1 MLKTDIDVD
10 KFYLALL
17 SSGELSPDTLSRAR
31 RLAAESDDSLALTLS
46 RLGLVSEQDIADTL
60 AQILGLSQVHAK
72 DFLQA
77 EMFVTSLSST
87 FLRQFH
93 ILPFGLDLGG
103 HLLLAMADPGDDYAA
118 HAVALRTGH
127 LVRRCVA
134 LPTDLDAALDRLLPP
149 AILPPSPDQNRTST
163 EAQAGSAGNTELERL
178 REAASDAPVIRT
190 VNQLLA
196 RAVDERASDLHFEPT
211 SDGLNVRLRVDGRL
225 RRLPHAP
232 VHMRDAIVSRIKLM
246 AGLDI
251 AERRLPQDGRLAIA
265 VRGLDVDFRVAT
277 APTQHGESV
286 VVRVLDRAQTKL
298 AFAELGFDAV
308 ALTALRPQLAQPHGM
323 LLVTGPTGSG
333 KTTTLYAALSELN
346 TDERKVMTVEDPVEY
361 QIAGV
366 QQVQVQ
372 PAIGLTFARALRSFL
387 RHNPNVVMVGE
398 IRDQETADVAVQV
411 ALTGHLVLSTLHTND
426 AASGVTRLLDMGV
439 EDYLLVSTCNAIMAQ
454 RLVRTLCLQCREPY
468 APSQEMAV
476 RLGLDGARPALL
488 HRAVGCA
495 ACGGSGYKGRTTI
508 IEILPLSEPIRDL
521 VLRRASASEI
531 GRLAVAEGMRTMHMH
546 GMQKALAG
554 LTTVD
559 EVLSATRAAA

>member
-1 MLKTDIDVD
+1 MLANERSSS
-10 KFYLALL
+10 LAHQVLL
-17 SSGELSPDTLSRAR
+17 DAGRLTQDALSRAR
-31 RLAAESDDSLALTLS
+31 GLAAESDESLALTLS
-46 RLGLVSEQDIADTL
+46 RLGLISEQDVADTL
-60 AQILGLSQVHAK
+60 SQALK
-72 DFLQA
+72 LEQAYAADLLQA
-77 EMFVTSLSST
+77 ELPDTGLGAA

-93 ILPFGLDLGG
+93 VLPLGLDADG
-103 HLLLAMADPGDDYAA
+103 HLLLAMVDPSDDYAA
-118 HAVALRTGH
+118 HAIELRAGRP
-127 LVRRCVA
+127 VRRRVA

-149 AILPPSPDQNRTST
+149 ATLPPGPGEDGA
-163 EAQAGSAGNTELERL
+163 EAQAGSAGSTELERL

-211 SDGLNVRLRVDGRL
+211 PDGLDMRLRVDGRL

-232 VHMRDAIVSRIKLM
+232 AHMRDAVVSRIKLM

-251 AERRLPQDGRLAIA
+251 AERRLPQDGRLAVA
-265 VRGLDVDFRVAT
+265 VRGMDVDFRVAT

-298 AFAELGFDAV
+298 AFADLGFDAV
-308 ALTALRPQLAQPHGM
+308 ALATLRPLLAQPHGM

-346 TDERKVMTVEDPVEY
+346 TAERKVMTVEDPVEY

-468 APSQEMAV
+468 APSPEMVV
-476 RLGLDGARPALL
+476 RLGLDGDRPALL

-508 IEILPLSEPIRDL
+508 IEILPLSEPIRAL

-559 EVLSATRAAA
+559 EVLSATRDVA

>member
-1 MLKTDIDVD
+1 MLAGDYNSSD
-10 KFYLALL
+10 AHQMLL
-17 SSGELSPDTLSRAR
+17 DAGKLSPDTLTRAR
-31 RLAAESDDSLALTLS
+31 RLAADSDESLALTLS
-46 RLGLVSEQDIADTL
+46 RLGMMSEQGVADTL
-60 AQILGLSQVHAK
+60 AQAFGLDQTHAA
-72 DFLQA
+72 DLAQA
-77 EMFVTSLSST
+77 ELPATDLSAA

-93 ILPFGLDLGG
+93 VLPLGLDPDG
-103 HLLLAMADPGDDYAA
+103 HLLLAMVDPGDDYAA
-118 HAVALRTGH
+118 HAVALRTGRP
-127 LVRRCVA
+127 VRRRVA

-149 AILPPSPDQNRTST
+149 AVLPSGPDQDGAST
-163 EAQAGSAGNTELERL
+163 EALAGTAGSTELERL

-211 SDGLNVRLRVDGRL
+211 PDGLDVRLRVDGRL

-232 VHMRDAIVSRIKLM
+232 AHMRDAVVSRVKLM

-251 AERRLPQDGRLAIA
+251 AERRLPQDGRLAVA
-265 VRGLDVDFRVAT
+265 VRGMDVDFRVAT
-277 APTQHGESV
+277 TPTQHGESV

-298 AFAELGFDAV
+298 AFTDLGFDAV
-308 ALTALRPQLAQPHGM
+308 ALAVLRPLLAQPHGM

-346 TDERKVMTVEDPVEY
+346 TAERKVMTVEDPVEY

-454 RLVRTLCLQCREPY
+454 RLVRTLCPHCREPY
-468 APSQEMAV
+468 APSREMAV
-476 RLGLDGARPALL
+476 RLGFDGDRPALL

-559 EVLSATRAAA
+559 EVLSATRVAT